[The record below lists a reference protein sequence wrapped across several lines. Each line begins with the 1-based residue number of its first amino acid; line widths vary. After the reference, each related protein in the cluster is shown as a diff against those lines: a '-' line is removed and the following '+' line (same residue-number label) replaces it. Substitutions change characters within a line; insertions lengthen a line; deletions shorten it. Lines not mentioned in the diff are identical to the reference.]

1 MRINTE
7 LVSTIVNYAP
17 SPKTTTDEVGKMVP
31 SSSMENLTART
42 AKETIFDRLLTDKG
56 TQNIKRWFSDHV
68 NEENILHENQFVN
81 FCNKLTDLSDYEILE
96 IFDIFGT
103 YITA

>member
-7 LVSTIVNYAP
+7 LVSTIINYAP
-17 SPKTTTDEVGKMVP
+17 SPKTTTDEVAKIVP
-31 SSSMENLTART
+31 SSSNENLTARS

-56 TQNIKRWFSDHV
+56 TQNIKRWFLDHV
-68 NEENILHENQFVN
+68 NEENILPENQFVN

-96 IFDIFGT
+96 IFDIFGK
-103 YITA
+103 YK